1 MAFEAHAKDVPAL
14 SFSPGVPG
22 MLATASLDKHV
33 RVWDLSTTVDG
44 RPACTAEK
52 ALKVGKLFCL
62 GFLKDL
68 PFTLAAAGAK
78 GSIAVWD
85 TTEDSNVWATF
96 ASRVSPEVAA
106 PVESKQAL
114 TGIGAMKL

>member
-1 MAFEAHAKDVPAL
+1 MCIRTGHSSSHAPQLSVPL
-14 SFSPGVPG
+14 Q
-22 MLATASLDKHV
+22 
-33 RVWDLSTTVDG
+33 
-44 RPACTAEK
+44 
-52 ALKVGKLFCL
+52 VGKLFCL

-96 ASRVSPEVAA
+96 ASRVSPEVAG

-114 TGIGAMKL
+114 AGM

>member
-1 MAFEAHAKDVPAL
+1 MHSLRLGRASTSVAC
-14 SFSPGVPG
+14 GQRC
-22 MLATASLDKHV
+22 LASQLTLHFQ
-33 RVWDLSTTVDG
+33 
-44 RPACTAEK
+44 
-52 ALKVGKLFCL
+52 VGKLFCL

-96 ASRVSPEVAA
+96 ASRVSPEVAGA
-106 PVESKQAL
+106 VESKQAL
-114 TGIGAMKL
+114 VGM

>member
-1 MAFEAHAKDVPAL
+1 VLL
-14 SFSPGVPG
+14 SLVCGREL
-22 MLATASLDKHV
+22 LACRRTHLD
-33 RVWDLSTTVDG
+33 LQ
-44 RPACTAEK
+44 
-52 ALKVGKLFCL
+52 VGKLFCL

-114 TGIGAMKL
+114 TGM